1 MKVFELLKEGTAILK
16 NSGATDTP
24 RLDSE
29 VLLMHVLGCDKM
41 SLILNDKMSVSFLDE
56 ERFFSL
62 LKRRK
67 EREPISYITGEREF
81 MSLKFFVAE
90 GILIP
95 RPDTEVLTEFVIE
108 KAKKIKNAEI
118 LDLCTGSGAIAV
130 SVAKYVKDSK
140 VLAVDFSPKCLHFA
154 EKNAKENEV
163 ADRVRVL
170 KQDVLADFS
179 LSDLGQ
185 KENEG
190 FDILVSNPP
199 YIKSEI
205 IKTLDKDVKDFE
217 PITALDGGAD
227 GLVFY
232 RRIAEISP
240 RLLKAKG
247 ILAFEIGHDQY
258 DEVYAILAGSG
269 NFKDINSLCDLS
281 GIKRVITAV
290 LK

>member
-1 MKVFELLKEGTAILK
+1 MLNLHKAVGNYCDIPEESGLMQDEELQKRFIAVWVMLEKDFSDDDDVVFELLNEGTAILK

-67 EREPISYITGEREF
+67 ESEPISYITGEREF

-154 EKNAKENEV
+154 EKK
-163 ADRVRVL
+163 
-170 KQDVLADFS
+170 
-179 LSDLGQ
+179 
-185 KENEG
+185 
-190 FDILVSNPP
+190 
-199 YIKSEI
+199 
-205 IKTLDKDVKDFE
+205 
-217 PITALDGGAD
+217 
-227 GLVFY
+227 
-232 RRIAEISP
+232 
-240 RLLKAKG
+240 
-247 ILAFEIGHDQY
+247 
-258 DEVYAILAGSG
+258 
-269 NFKDINSLCDLS
+269 C
-281 GIKRVITAV
+281 
-290 LK
+290 